1 MRISASGV
9 WCCRAKT
16 VPAKDLECRYT
27 DAFMAALRII
37 ATSRRHTN
45 VLQHMVGY
53 FKDRLDRVSKAEL
66 LAAIEDYR
74 GELVPLV
81 VPMTLLRHHVRVHDV
96 SYLAGQLYLE
106 PHPKELMLRNH
117 V

>member
-1 MRISASGV
+1 M
-9 WCCRAKT
+9 
-16 VPAKDLECRYT
+16 
-27 DAFMAALRII
+27 I
-37 ATSRRHTN
+37 ATPRRHTN
-45 VLQHMVGY
+45 VLQHTVGY
-53 FKDRLDRVSKAEL
+53 LKDCLDKASKAEL

-81 VPMTLLRHHVRVHDV
+81 VPIALLRHHVRAHDV
-96 SYLAGQLYLE
+96 SYLAGQFYLD